1 MYDTLDIG
9 LLVSHLRETHHG
21 PLFVVGFSM
30 GAAKLTNFLGRTKTK
45 SNVDGAC
52 CICCPWDF
60 TENNS
65 AVHKPNF
72 VERCYH
78 FIITNAVKL
87 WVALHYSALSKNKRL
102 KKKSPAFRRTRS
114 GLLWWMGTHDMV
126 SFDNTFTINWLGYD
140 NVHEY
145 YEAASPHNQLPN
157 VTTPLLIINSRNDP
171 LIPNVVNPGPE
182 IMKDLPNAVAIECE
196 YGGHI
201 GFWTPFRGD
210 WTAQCVIS
218 FIQQPHLNQRNL
230 SKARSKTGIRRKNSQ
245 QIAQMLRV
253 TSKTGLNDYK
263 GIERM

>member
-1 MYDTLDIG
+1 
-9 LLVSHLRETHHG
+9 
-21 PLFVVGFSM
+21 
-30 GAAKLTNFLGRTKTK
+30 
-45 SNVDGAC
+45 
-52 CICCPWDF
+52 
-60 TENNS
+60 
-65 AVHKPNF
+65 
-72 VERCYH
+72 
-78 FIITNAVKL
+78 
-87 WVALHYSALSKNKRL
+87 
-102 KKKSPAFRRTRS
+102 
-114 GLLWWMGTHDMV
+114 MGTHDMV

-263 GIERM
+263 GIERMVSHDSSNSIKEGGGEEGDDDDDDDDSFRDVLEEEGEGQGEGEEEEEELGVRPSEYHSAGEAEEEEEEEEEGEEEQLMPDPNK